1 MYLFMFLLLPL
12 ILAAWI
18 FYKRDPHMIPV
29 IFTGLISAV
38 LVCGFRAFFLYSHR
52 VIPYSFE
59 LNMWY
64 LLLRQTLLPVIVL
77 YGVFFLISRDTIS
90 YKVEALFPLL
100 ISFYLLYLPYTIL
113 SSSEHVITSF
123 PLFVKPVLFTVM
135 IFSLG
140 LGAKH
145 FEKNINAKKIAFAV
159 IWVVISL
166 VSIVVPSLLEA
177 MYIMDMSYFLIL
189 VLSGVYSATLPVLF
203 ILSKFGVLTVKEA

>member
-1 MYLFMFLLLPL
+1 MFLLLPL

-52 VIPYSFE
+52 VIPLSFE

-64 LLLRQTLLPVIVL
+64 LLLRQTLLPVVVL

-90 YKVEALFPLL
+90 YKIEALFPLL

-113 SSSEHVITSF
+113 SSSEHILTTF

-145 FEKNINAKKIAFAV
+145 FEKNLSAKKNVFAV
-159 IWVVISL
+159 VWVIISL
-166 VSIVVPSLLEA
+166 VSIVVPSVLET

-189 VLSGVYSATLPVLF
+189 VLSGVYSAALPVLF
-203 ILSKFGVLTVKEA
+203 ILSKFGVLTVKDRN